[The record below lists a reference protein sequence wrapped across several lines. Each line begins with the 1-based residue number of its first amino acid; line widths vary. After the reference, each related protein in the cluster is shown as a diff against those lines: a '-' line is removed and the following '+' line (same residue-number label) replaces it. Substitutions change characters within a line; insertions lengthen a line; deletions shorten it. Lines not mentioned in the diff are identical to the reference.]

1 MAWIHLLIAGALE
14 IGWALGL
21 KYTDGLTRYIGISTA
36 TVIGMVLSYVFLALA
51 MRELP
56 VGTAYPVWTGIGAVG
71 TAIFG
76 IVVMHESR
84 DPLRLFCLALIVVGV
99 VGLKWIGGEPPA
111 DKAHDIAPQA
121 SAPH

>member
-21 KYTDGLTRYIGISTA
+21 KYTVGLTRFPLAIAA

-51 MRELP
+51 MRTLP

-71 TAIFG
+71 TAVLG
-76 IVVMHESR
+76 MVLLGESR
-84 DPLRLFCLALIVVGV
+84 DLARVVCVVLIVLGV
-99 VGLKWIGGEPPA
+99 IGLKWLGG
-111 DKAHDIAPQA
+111 
-121 SAPH
+121 

>member
-36 TVIGMVLSYVFLALA
+36 TVIGMILSYVFLALA
-51 MRELP
+51 MRDLP

-71 TAIFG
+71 TALFG
-76 IVVMHESR
+76 IVVLHESR

-99 VGLKWIGGEPPA
+99 IGLKALGGDPPA
-111 DKAHDIAPQA
+111 KQTDDVAPQA
-121 SAPH
+121 SASN